1 MVAGIVKKIM
11 LTGINKYAKL
21 YDVMPEQ
28 VQIKVTNQVGGTV
41 SYEMCKEFKSI
52 DKIRFLDILDK
63 KIDIFQYESLAN
75 PFLKKSL
82 IQFSIEIDEDVD
94 NVSCYIVQYLDKEG
108 GKQIG
113 LKFFNGNKNSKNISL
128 VKHLEQLGL

>member
-1 MVAGIVKKIM
+1 MVVGMVKKIM
-11 LTGINKYAKL
+11 LTGIDKYAKI
-21 YDVMPEQ
+21 YDATSVQ
-28 VQIKVTNQVGGTV
+28 VQIKVTNQVEGTV
-41 SYEMCKEFKSI
+41 NYEMCKEFKSI

-82 IQFSIEIDEDVD
+82 IQFSIEVDDDID

-113 LKFFNGNKNSKNISL
+113 LKFFNGSKNIKNISL

>member
-11 LTGINKYAKL
+11 LTGINKYAKT
-21 YDVMPEQ
+21 YEAKPEQ

-41 SYEMCKEFKSI
+41 NYEMCKEFKSI
-52 DKIRFLDILDK
+52 DKVRFLDIMDK

-82 IQFSIEIDEDVD
+82 IGFSIEVDEDVD

-108 GKQIG
+108 KNQVG
-113 LKFFNGNKNSKNISL
+113 LKFFNGNKNSKNTSL

>member
-1 MVAGIVKKIM
+1 MVTGIVKKIM
-11 LTGINKYAKL
+11 LDGINKYAKK
-21 YDVMPEQ
+21 YEINSEK
-28 VQIKVTNQVGGTV
+28 VQIRVTNQVGGTV
-41 SYEMCKEFKSI
+41 NYEICKEFKSVET
-52 DKIRFLDILDK
+52 IRFLDILDK

-82 IQFSIEIDEDVD
+82 IQFSIEVDEDID